1 MEQLT
6 RTSHLNATLLT
17 KREKEIIAEVS
28 QGLCDKEIAAKIIIS
43 PATVKTHVKN
53 IYRKLGV
60 RNRVEASLK
69 YLVYVNRLA

>member
-1 MEQLT
+1 MEAT
-6 RTSHLNATLLT
+6 ISNALT

-28 QGLCDKEIAAKIIIS
+28 KGLGDKEIATKIYIS

-69 YLVYVNRLA
+69 YIIYTDHFV